1 VKNISLEYEWS
12 TCLRLGYMTAPGT
25 WGSLVGVLLYGVFQF
40 LPFFLHMT
48 LWAMVVA
55 YSIYAAS
62 IVAHRLNLHDPQ
74 QVISD
79 EVVGM
84 WLVLIMVQ
92 PGQIV
97 SGLFAFILFRVF
109 DILKPGPVKWA
120 EKLDGGLGIMADDL
134 VAAVLSALVIFVLRL
149 V

>member
-1 VKNISLEYEWS
+1 MKGISFEYEWS

-25 WGSLVGVLLYGVFQF
+25 WGSLVGVLMYAVFQF
-40 LPFFLHMT
+40 LPFFLHIL
-48 LWAMVVA
+48 LWLMVVM

-62 IVAHRLNLHDPQ
+62 IVAHQLNVTDPQ

-84 WLVLIMVQ
+84 WLVLMIVA
-92 PGQIV
+92 PSQIF
-97 SGLFAFILFRVF
+97 SGVFAFILFRVF
-109 DILKPGPVKWA
+109 DILKPAPVKWA
-120 EKLDGGLGIMADDL
+120 EQFDGGLGIVADDI
-134 VAAVLSALVIFVLRL
+134 VAAIMAIFVVSAFRL

>member
-1 VKNISLEYEWS
+1 MNNISLEYEWS
-12 TCLRLGYMTAPGT
+12 TCLRLGYLTAPGT

-40 LPFFLHMT
+40 LPFFLHAI
-48 LWAMVVA
+48 LWLMVVA
-55 YSIYAAS
+55 YSVYAAS
-62 IVAHRLNLHDPQ
+62 IVAHRLNLQDPQ
-74 QVISD
+74 QIISD

-84 WLVLIMVQ
+84 WLVLIMVE

-134 VAAVLSALVIFVLRL
+134 VAAILSALVIFMLRL

>member
-1 VKNISLEYEWS
+1 
-12 TCLRLGYMTAPGT
+12 
-25 WGSLVGVLLYGVFQF
+25 VFQF